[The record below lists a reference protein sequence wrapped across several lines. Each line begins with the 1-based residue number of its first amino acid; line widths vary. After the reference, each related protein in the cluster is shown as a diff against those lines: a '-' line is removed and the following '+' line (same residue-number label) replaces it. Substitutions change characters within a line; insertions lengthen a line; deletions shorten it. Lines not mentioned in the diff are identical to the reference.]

1 MAYAGKTGSAQ
12 RLRPA
17 VNSLPSNNSR
27 PVGRTAAGVAVGL
40 LIGAGLAILFAPQDG
55 WESRRRLRR
64 GFRRARNRGL
74 DAWDELSD
82 ELRKARRKLRRA
94 RRRAALAADV
104 VAADVPADLDD

>member
-12 RLRPA
+12 HLRPA

-40 LIGAGLAILFAPQDG
+40 LIGAGLAILFAPQEG

-94 RRRAALAADV
+94 RRRTALAVDM
-104 VAADVPADLDD
+104 VAADVDADD